1 MQARNLVLADSI
13 YLLASGTYEMFP
25 VPIAGIA
32 CELRKK

>member
-13 YLLASGTYEMFP
+13 YLLASMTYEIFP
-25 VPIAGIA
+25 VPIASIV